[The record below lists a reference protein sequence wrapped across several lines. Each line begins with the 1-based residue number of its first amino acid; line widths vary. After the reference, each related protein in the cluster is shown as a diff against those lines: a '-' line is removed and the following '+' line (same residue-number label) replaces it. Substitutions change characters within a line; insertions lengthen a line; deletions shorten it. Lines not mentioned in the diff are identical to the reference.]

1 MDGIHKDSVIEM
13 HRMTTVPLR
22 LEKEYKMIAP
32 EITESQ
38 DGWKHRLKMC
48 WSGWREVR
56 NQVFTWGNV

>member
-32 EITESQ
+32 EINRIT
-38 DGWKHRLKMC
+38 KRLEA
-48 WSGWREVR
+48 SLEDVLERLEGGTH
-56 NQVFTWGNV
+56 QVFTWGNV